1 VKEEANTMTFVGCDL
16 HARQQHVAV
25 LDTETGEVQ
34 ARRLAHDDQTVEHF
48 YASLPRPV
56 TVGVESTGYAQ
67 WFHALIQRQGHTLL
81 VGDAARIRAMV
92 VRKTKTDRRDASH
105 LLQLLSQ
112 DRFPV
117 IWVPDPCVRD
127 LRALV
132 SHRMRLVRI
141 RTMVKNGLHA
151 IALNQRLAA
160 GSALF
165 TRRGRAQLQ
174 ALALP
179 PHTTQRRDESLAL
192 LTWLDAHIDPLNA
205 QIAEA
210 ANADDQARRLMT
222 HPGVGPLTALATVL
236 ILGPVTRFPTSK
248 HVVSYIGL
256 APTVDASADKCRLGH
271 VSKQGNALLRYVL
284 GQAGQVAVRSEPDLR
299 RVYTAVM
306 HRHGRAKAKVAV
318 ARKLLVRL
326 YILLRDQIDYIEF
339 RDRGRS
345 RHRAHPRAEVPERA

>member
-1 VKEEANTMTFVGCDL
+1 MTFVGCDL

-25 LDTETGEVQ
+25 LDTKTGEVQ
-34 ARRLAHDDQTVEHF
+34 AHRLAHDGQTVESF

-56 TVGVESTGYAQ
+56 TIGVESTGYAQ

-92 VRKTKTDRRDASH
+92 VRKTKTDRRDAAH
-105 LLQLLSQ
+105 LLQLVSE

-132 SHRMRLVRI
+132 THRMRLVRM

-151 IALNQRLAA
+151 IALNHRLAV
-160 GSALF
+160 GSTLF

-174 ALALP
+174 ALSLP
-179 PHTTQRRDESLAL
+179 PHTAERRDQSLEL
-192 LTWLDAHIDPLNA
+192 LSWLDRHVDALDV

-210 ANADDQARRLMT
+210 ASANGLARRLMT

-256 APTVDASADKCRLGH
+256 APSVDASADKYRLGH
-271 VSKQGNALLRYVL
+271 VTKQGNAVLRYVL
-284 GQAGQVAVRSEPDLR
+284 GQAGQVATRSDTDLR
-299 RVYTAVM
+299 RLYSTVM
-306 HRHGRAKAKVAV
+306 YRHGRAKAKVAV

-326 YILLRDQIDYIEF
+326 YIMLRDQIDYDEF
-339 RDRGRS
+339 RERGRS
-345 RHRAHPRAEVPERA
+345 RHLAQPFGTEVAVRT

>member
-1 VKEEANTMTFVGCDL
+1 M
-16 HARQQHVAV
+16 

-92 VRKTKTDRRDASH
+92 VRKTKTDRRDAAH

-117 IWVPDPCVRD
+117 IWVPDPRVRD
-127 LRALV
+127 LRVLV
-132 SHRMRLVRI
+132 THRMRLVRM

-236 ILGPVTRFPTSK
+236 VLGPVARFPDQQARGEL
-248 HVVSYIGL
+248 HWAGAVRG
-256 APTVDASADKCRLGH
+256 RLGRQVPAGSCH
-271 VSKQGNALLRYVL
+271 QARQRRASLRAWVKP
-284 GQAGQVAVRSEPDLR
+284 A
-299 RVYTAVM
+299 
-306 HRHGRAKAKVAV
+306 
-318 ARKLLVRL
+318 
-326 YILLRDQIDYIEF
+326 
-339 RDRGRS
+339 RS
-345 RHRAHPRAEVPERA
+345 RRGPMPTCDACTRR

>member
-1 VKEEANTMTFVGCDL
+1 MTFVGCDL
-16 HARQQHVAV
+16 HTRQQHVAV

-48 YASLPRPV
+48 YASLRRPV

-67 WFHALIQRQGHTLL
+67 WFHALMQRQGHTLL

-92 VRKTKTDRRDASH
+92 VRKTKTDRRDAAH
-105 LLQLLSQ
+105 LLQLLSE

-117 IWVPDPCVRD
+117 IGVPDPRVRD

-132 SHRMRLVRI
+132 THRMRLVRM

-151 IALNQRLAA
+151 IALNHRLAA

-165 TRRGRAQLQ
+165 TRRGLAQLQ
-174 ALALP
+174 GLELP
-179 PHTTQRRDESLAL
+179 PHTAQRRDESLAL
-192 LTWLDAHIDPLNA
+192 LTWLDAHIVPLNA
-205 QIAEA
+205 QITEA
-210 ANADDQARRLMT
+210 AGAHEQARRLMT

-236 ILGPVTRFPTSK
+236 VLGPVARFPTSK

-256 APTVDASADKCRLGH
+256 APSVDASADKYRLGH
-271 VSKQGNALLRYVL
+271 VTKQGNALLRYVL
-284 GQAGQVAVRSEPDLR
+284 GQAGQVASRTDPDLR
-299 RVYTAVM
+299 RLSSAIR

-318 ARKLLVRL
+318 ARKLLIRL
-326 YILLRDQIDYIEF
+326 YIMLRDQIDYNEF
-339 RDRGRS
+339 RTRGRP
-345 RHRAHPRAEVPERA
+345 RHCAQLSVAEVAVRT